1 MAIGNSDGSIILE
14 TKVDES
20 GLDKFKSGIGT
31 VGKVLGSVAVAGA
44 TGFATLTTSATKS
57 YAEYEQLVGG
67 VETLFKD
74 SGNVVMGYAD
84 NAYMSAGLSANE
96 YMETVTGFS
105 ASLLQ
110 SLGGD
115 TAKVAE
121 YGNQAVVDMS
131 DNANKMG
138 TSMES
143 IQNAYQGFAKQ
154 NYTMLDNLKL
164 GYGGTKEEMQ
174 RLLDDASKISGIDY
188 DISSFADITEAIHVI
203 QTEMGITGT
212 TALEAEQ
219 TISGS
224 ANMMKA
230 SWQNMLTGFADPSQ
244 NMEVLLDNFVGSVNT
259 FATNVMPIIENSA
272 NAIIQVLP
280 TVLTNVVNLITQMLP
295 SVITA
300 VSGII
305 TQIAVTLPS
314 LMQTIVTALPG
325 LIQSIVS
332 ALPTI
337 IPQLITGIVSAFT
350 ILVAALPEIIQPI
363 IDNLPAII
371 LSITQALIDN
381 LPALINGCIQLVV
394 GIVAALPD
402 IIMGLL
408 EAVGGIALQIG
419 EALFNALPGPVKD
432 AFSAVWGAVKAVWD
446 LVEPYFSMIWENIKA
461 VFSVV
466 ETVISGF
473 FSAAWTAITAVWD
486 NVTSY
491 FETIWNT
498 IKGIFEVVES
508 VLKGNWSDAWE
519 AIKGIVNEWEAFFQ
533 GVWDNIKKVFE
544 SVKTFFKDS
553 FDSAWKAV
561 KDVFNNVKEFFD
573 GIWTTIKEAF
583 AFDDMKDIGKNIVEG
598 LWNGINN
605 AKDWVL
611 GKISGFVDS
620 ITSGIKDF
628 FGIHSPSRV
637 MRDEIGKNLM
647 LGMAEGITGNERT
660 VMSAMTRVSKGLAN
674 TSFTIPQIV
683 TDGIVP
689 YFVNSVGSN
698 NNAVVAN
705 SNIGN
710 QSSNII
716 REEHYNLNQTE
727 LMTVL
732 YKLVKGGERL
742 NGTSLVNGGVY

>member
-1 MAIGNSDGSIILE
+1 MAIENSDGSIILE

-31 VGKVLGSVAVAGA
+31 VGKVLGSAVVAGA
-44 TGFATLTTSATKS
+44 TGFSTLITLATKS

-74 SGNVVMGYAD
+74 SGDTVQGYAD

-110 SLGGD
+110 HLGGD
-115 TAKVAE
+115 TAKAAE

-164 GYGGTKEEMQ
+164 GYGGTKAEME
-174 RLLDDASKISGIDY
+174 RLLEDASKISGIDY
-188 DISSFADITEAIHVI
+188 DISSFADVTEAIHVI

-259 FATNVMPIIENSA
+259 FATNVMPVIENSA
-272 NAIIQVLP
+272 NAIVQVLP
-280 TVLTNVVNLITQMLP
+280 TILKNIVNLITQMLP

-314 LMQTIVTALPG
+314 LMQTVVTVLPG
-325 LIQSIVS
+325 LIQPIVS
-332 ALPTI
+332 AL
-337 IPQLITGIVSAFT
+337 S
-350 ILVAALPEIIQPI
+350 
-363 IDNLPAII
+363 AII

-381 LPALINGCIQLVV
+381 LPSLIEGCIQLVV
-394 GIVAALPD
+394 GIVAAL
-402 IIMGLL
+402 IMGLL
-408 EAVGGIALQIG
+408 EVVGGIALQIG
-419 EALFNALPGPVKD
+419 EVLFNALPGPVKD
-432 AFSAVWGAVKAVWD
+432 AFSAAWDAVKAVWD
-446 LVEPYFSMIWENIKA
+446 LVEPYFSIIWENIKA

-486 NVTSY
+486 TVTSY

-498 IKGIFEVVES
+498 IKGVFEVVES

-544 SVKTFFKDS
+544 TVKKFFKDS

-611 GKISGFVDS
+611 EKISGFVDS

-674 TSFTIPQIV
+674 TSFAMPQIV
-683 TDGIVP
+683 TGGIVP

-705 SNIGN
+705 SNAGN
-710 QSSNII
+710 QASNII

>member
-1 MAIGNSDGSIILE
+1 MAIRNSDGSIILE

-31 VGKVLGSVAVAGA
+31 VGKALGAAAVAGA

-74 SGNVVMGYAD
+74 SGDTVQGYAD

-115 TAKVAE
+115 TAKAAE

-164 GYGGTKEEMQ
+164 GYGGTKEEME
-174 RLLDDASKISGIDY
+174 RLLGDASKISGIDY

-224 ANMMKA
+224 ANMMKS
-230 SWQNMLTGFADPSQ
+230 SWQNMLTGFADPTQ

-259 FATNVMPIIENSA
+259 FATNVMPVIENSA
-272 NAIIQVLP
+272 NAIVQVLP
-280 TVLTNVVNLITQMLP
+280 TILKNIVNLITQMLP

-314 LMQTIVTALPG
+314 LMQVVVTVLPG

-332 ALPTI
+332 ALPAI

-350 ILVAALPEIIQPI
+350 TLVAALPEIIQPI

-381 LPALINGCIQLVV
+381 LPSLIEGCIQLVV

-419 EALFNALPGPVKD
+419 EVLFNALPEPVKD
-432 AFSAVWGAVKAVWD
+432 AFSAAWDAVKAVWD

-466 ETVISGF
+466 ETVISGY

-533 GVWDNIKKVFE
+533 GIWDNIKKVFE
-544 SVKTFFKDS
+544 AVETFFKDS

-620 ITSGIKDF
+620 ITSGIKNF

-647 LGMAEGITGNERT
+647 LGMADGISKNASSVLTE
-660 VMSAMTRVSKGLAN
+660 MKLVSSKIAN
-674 TSFTIPQIV
+674 TDMLIPPLSIDRTAPYLIQPDNTGTNLAQNTVTSASQDQNINITFGGNMGQLIRILQPQIERETARRGVKIV
-683 TDGIVP
+683 T
-689 YFVNSVGSN
+689 
-698 NNAVVAN
+698 
-705 SNIGN
+705 
-710 QSSNII
+710 
-716 REEHYNLNQTE
+716 
-727 LMTVL
+727 
-732 YKLVKGGERL
+732 
-742 NGTSLVNGGVY
+742 GVDY